1 MDISMGYGR
10 GRSEDMKDKIK
21 NPMREIK
28 FRGKA
33 AASFR
38 DLAIKEG
45 DWIYGDLVRKGKNF
59 WIVGEVYESNDK
71 YISFEQWIPVEPES
85 VGQYTGLKD
94 KNGKEIYE
102 GDISKNNRD
111 FLYVITW
118 HPSMCAFVQLQW
130 GHTFSDGDFLDMRF
144 NFHEIIGNIYENPE
158 LLTKE

>member
-1 MDISMGYGR
+1 
-10 GRSEDMKDKIK
+10 
-21 NPMREIK
+21 MREIK
-28 FRGKA
+28 FRAWDKHTKEIYN
-33 AASFR
+33 
-38 DLAIKEG
+38 DVTYVKEG
-45 DWIYGDLVRKGKNF
+45 ENETRPWVF
-59 WIVGEVYESNDK
+59 M
-71 YISFEQWIPVEPES
+71 
-85 VGQYTGLKD
+85 QYTGLKD